1 MWNDLVA
8 KSLKT
13 TTEEYAKIKQKT
25 EHVRSELQQ
34 LLENVDVQEKQLSES
49 KKARKKKI
57 LIFLAVITI
66 FPGLIWGLC
75 KVIKSLNKL
84 FGVDQSQVQETAV
97 QSSTKSIPSAFER
110 IQSMLQF
117 VQNTYD
123 NAKMQVAD
131 TEASVNFQRIANE
144 EDLCTKINKDINS
157 LIETINPLVKMANKV
172 ESAANKMRVQ
182 SH

>member
-1 MWNDLVA
+1 MWHQLVA
-8 KSLKT
+8 KSLKKI
-13 TTEEYAKIKQKT
+13 TEEYAKIKQKT

-34 LLENVDVQEKQLSES
+34 LLEKVDAQEKQLSDS
-49 KKARKKKI
+49 KKARKKKV
-57 LIFLAVITI
+57 LIALAVINI
-66 FPGLIWGLC
+66 IPGLFWGLC
-75 KVIKSLNKL
+75 KAIKSLNKQFYL
-84 FGVDQSQVQETAV
+84 DQSQDPAV
-97 QSSTKSIPSAFER
+97 QGSTKSIPSAFEK

-123 NAKMQVAD
+123 NAKMQAAD
-131 TEASVNFQRIANE
+131 IEASINFQRSANE
-144 EDLCTKINKDINS
+144 KDLSTKINRDIAS